1 MKTLAA
7 LILAFLICA
16 CTTTPK
22 NKFGSYL
29 NQDSENHLV
38 ASIAAD
44 TAIRLSSNFLP
55 SQTKFYFNH
64 TNDDFFGSVLTEQ
77 LRELGFAVA
86 EFNVDSGKDGERLAY
101 IIDKYDETKVLIRI
115 YAGNTTYSRLYAI
128 EQNIAQPFG
137 AWSKME

>member
-1 MKTLAA
+1 MKTLATFA
-7 LILAFLICA
+7 FAFLLCA
-16 CTTTPK
+16 CTTTP
-22 NKFGSYL
+22 NNQFGNYV

-55 SQTKFYFNH
+55 SKTKFYFNH
-64 TNDDFFGSVLTEQ
+64 ANNDFFGSVLTEQ

-101 IIDKYDETKVLIRI
+101 ILDKYDDSKVLIRV
-115 YAGNTTYSRLYAI
+115 YAGSTTYSRLYAI
-128 EQNIAQPFG
+128 EQNIAQPYG